1 MREFV
6 VTGREDLYRLKA
18 MHGLSR
24 VVVETRRLIHRNLL
38 PHALK
43 YAAWA
48 LVPGGTLLVRDA
60 SPNVFDLWPR
70 FVSSKM
76 VRQWTFKLLA
86 GEAELVR
93 LDSAAGEIELRR
105 TRLPTPPG
113 WSAGVVFSGQEAE
126 LPRLRQ
132 CLDALLR
139 QPELSPE
146 REGEI
151 VVCGPA
157 AASDSIAGY
166 RQVRYLPYEMPPGPR
181 VMICGKK
188 NALIHALQGPRVLV
202 LHTRVLLAPDTLR
215 HVPEEFEIITPRVF
229 ADGPAGR
236 EDYLSLGV
244 HDPSLPGQAPRLT
257 PSSLRRVPAERYLD
271 LYAQGA
277 PYVDGGVFMV
287 RKDVHARCPLNEDVA
302 WDEVEDLEW
311 CTRALAAGFLID
323 LAPEATATSVVA
335 KLRSPPLPPQVI
347 RLLRSGKFAAL
358 AGRHRLRDQIER
370 LLERR

>member
-6 VTGREDLYRLKA
+6 VTGRDDLYRLKA
-18 MHGLSR
+18 MRNLTR
-24 VVVETRRLIHRNLL
+24 VVIHTRRLTYRNLL

-48 LVPGGTLLVRDA
+48 LAPGGTLLICDG

-70 FVSSKM
+70 FVSFKM
-76 VRQWTFKLLA
+76 VRQWIFKLLA

-93 LDSAAGEIELRR
+93 LDIPAGEIELRR

-113 WSAGVVFSGQEAE
+113 WGAGVVFSGQDSE

-132 CLDALLR
+132 CLDALR
-139 QPELSPE
+139 QQPELAAE
-146 REGEI
+146 RGGEI
-151 VVCGPA
+151 LVCGPA
-157 AASDSIAGY
+157 EASDCLAGY
-166 RQVRYLPYEMPPGPR
+166 PQARYLPYEMPPGPR

-188 NALIHALQGPRVLV
+188 NALIRALKGPRILV

-229 ADGPAGR
+229 AEGPTGP

-244 HDPSLPGQAPRLT
+244 HDPSIPGQVPRLT
-257 PSSLRRVPAERYLD
+257 PSSLRRVPAEHYLD

-287 RKDVHARCPLNEDVA
+287 RKDVHERCPLNEDVA

-335 KLRSPPLPPQVI
+335 KLRSPRLPAQVVQW
-347 RLLRSGKFAAL
+347 LRDGKFAVQ
-358 AGRHRLRDQIER
+358 AGRHRLRDRAER
-370 LLERR
+370 WLERR